1 MVSLGDDIKSVVVEV
16 GVGFNIEREAT
27 ILKGEFLDYEEN
39 TQMTK
44 PFTFQHFLYVM
55 LFYDTKVVPGDV
67 LCFLVDKRRYLV
79 MSALPELFE
88 NEIIKT
94 SAVLYRCNVVGSL
107 LRPSG
112 ETETYSYKAKT
123 VWMPIKSNFP
133 ALLTDKL
140 YATRLDDESHDFAAI
155 DISGLVLYV
164 PAYVKPIPL
173 DRFVVSGES
182 PYKGAISGELHYKVT
197 SLETHSFDGVSVV
210 YLEEDTRE

>member
-1 MVSLGDDIKSVVVEV
+1 MVSLGDDIKSVVLEV
-16 GVGFNIEREAT
+16 GLGFTIERET
-27 ILKGEFLDYEEN
+27 SEITGEYLDYEEN

-44 PFTFQHFLYVM
+44 PFTFQHFLFVK
-55 LFYDTKVVPGDV
+55 LFHDTQVVPGDV
-67 LCFLVDKRRYLV
+67 IRFLVDGRRYLV

-88 NEIIKT
+88 NQIIET

-112 ETETYSYKAKT
+112 ETETYSYKTKT
-123 VWMPIKSNFP
+123 VWLPIKENFP

-140 YATRLDDESHDFAAI
+140 YATRLDEDTHDFVAV
-155 DISGLVLYV
+155 DITGLILYV
-164 PAYVKPIPL
+164 PGYVKPIPL

-182 PYKGAISGELHYKVT
+182 PYRGAISGEEHYKVT

>member
-1 MVSLGDDIKSVVVEV
+1 MVSLGDDIKAVVLEV
-16 GVGFNIEREAT
+16 GLGFTIERETAT
-27 ILKGEFLDYEEN
+27 IEGEYLDYEEN

-44 PFTFQHFLYVM
+44 PFTFQHFLFVK
-55 LFYDTKVVPGDV
+55 LFHDTQVIPGDV
-67 LCFLVDKRRYLV
+67 IRFLVDGRRYLV

-88 NEIIKT
+88 NQIIET
-94 SAVLYRCNVVGSL
+94 SAVLYRCNVVGTL

-112 ETETYSYKAKT
+112 ETETYSYKQKT
-123 VWMPIKSNFP
+123 TWLPVKSNFP

-140 YATRLDDESHDFAAI
+140 YATRLDEETHDFVAV
-155 DISGLVLYV
+155 DITGLVLYA
-164 PAYVKPIPL
+164 PNYVKPIPF

-182 PYKGAISGELHYKVT
+182 PYRSAVSGEEHYKVT

>member
-1 MVSLGDDIKSVVVEV
+1 MVSLGEDIKAVVMEV
-16 GVGFNIEREAT
+16 GLSYNIEREMET
-27 ILKGEFLDYEEN
+27 ISGEYLDYEEN

-44 PFTFQHFLYVM
+44 PFTFQHFLFVK
-55 LFYDTKVVPGDV
+55 LFFDTQVVPGDV
-67 LCFLVDKRRYLV
+67 IRFLVDKRRYLV

-88 NEIIKT
+88 NEIIET
-94 SAVLYRCNVVGSL
+94 SAVLYRCNVIGSL

-112 ETETYSYKAKT
+112 ETDTYSYKRKT
-123 VWMPIKSNFP
+123 SWLPIKTNFP

-140 YATRLDDESHDFAAI
+140 YATRLDEETHDFVAV
-155 DISGLVLYV
+155 DITGLILYV

-182 PYKGAISGELHYKVT
+182 PYRGAISGEEKYKVT